1 MEEQDKIE
9 GEDTDVEGHR
19 TVPSR
24 NVGESDEAEGSRTRH
39 ASDES
44 DDPDVEG
51 HRHMTAKVVPPRT
64 VQ

>member
-19 TVPSR
+19 IKL
-24 NVGESDEAEGSRTRH
+24 EDEAAADKARH

>member
-19 TVPSR
+19 IKL
-24 NVGESDEAEGSRTRH
+24 EDEAAADKARH

-51 HRHMTAKVVPPRT
+51 HRIVPDRVVPS
-64 VQ
+64 